1 MAQRMHRAQILLYP
15 EQHRAL
21 SELALEED
29 RSISDVVRD
38 ILQQYLEERSHAARL
53 QRERQALD
61 DLRQIRERIEYRYG
75 VYQGDL
81 VAEARAEREA
91 QMNTVQSGEDGA

>member
-1 MAQRMHRAQILLYP
+1 MHRAQILLYP

-21 SELALEED
+21 SEVAREED

-38 ILQQYLEERSHAARL
+38 ILQQYLEERSLAARL
-53 QRERQALD
+53 LRERQALY
-61 DLRQIRERIEYRYG
+61 DLEQIRERIEGRYG

-91 QMNTVQSGEDGA
+91 QMNASQSGGD